1 MSTEFYNR
9 NWRMPNSFNGSE
21 DNNSKFSNYSMS
33 FDGSQYVDTNQSL
46 SSSYSALTL
55 SAWVNYTSLS
65 SLTGTIFGQWI
76 QNNFEVPGSTL
87 ICYTVSNKIKVY
99 LGPSASSLTST
110 TTLSTGTWYN
120 VILRFDGSTMKLYIN
135 GTEEDSIA
143 FTAINNSAQNLILG
157 AYSNSGQT
165 GYQSFLNG
173 KLDHVAIFDYA
184 LTDGTGGTTNQI
196 AELYGSS
203 STGVGNPMAITN
215 GRKPISYYPLG
226 DYSAYN
232 GTEYLVPNSAVSD
245 YVFEIIPQGDYINCG
260 KGIGNSIGDNYTGG
274 LTISGW
280 INPNTTTSDDGV
292 FQFGNFTGYEMA
304 LVLNAS
310 KFIFYNNG
318 QKFAVSY
325 TNPNNEW
332 TNFALTFLPSSSV
345 FYVNG
350 VVAANWTYTDLD
362 LNNLDFIIGS
372 YYNAGFNLTGE
383 VSNFSVF
390 NTALPAT
397 GTESIESLYN
407 YGTPPDISSYSGL
420 QGWWKLDASAT
431 FDGSNWSIPDS
442 SSNSNTGTSS
452 GMTAAN
458 LVQSNLNIL
467 SPYSRYAL
475 DFDGTSDYIE
485 TSLIDITGNKT
496 VSLWIKPTVTGNNGA
511 ILTIGQA
518 GASSDNLSIGLW
530 ESNIQALMVQNTY
543 KRRSTTTIAA
553 NTWYNIVIVK
563 STNTIENIYINSF
576 NSTLNNTGGWN
587 ATIDPSQSSI
597 GKASFNSGSNF
608 QYFNG
613 SISNISVWNAAL
625 SSAQVT
631 EIYSNGL
638 PSNLKNHSA
647 YSNLVSWWQLGEN
660 MSYDSNVWTVIDEK
674 GTNNGTG
681 ANLAPAEDSI
691 VNGVG
696 TSGNGL
702 SDGMGAADNIIGE
715 APYSTSNALS
725 YGMGAD
731 AKSTSVPS

>member
-9 NWRMPNSFNGSE
+9 NFRMPNSFNGSE
-21 DNNSKFSNYSMS
+21 DNNSKFSNYSMQFNNDRVNLTSSIDLGLNSTAS
-33 FDGSQYVDTNQSL
+33 F
-46 SSSYSALTL
+46 
-55 SAWVNYTSLS
+55 WVNSDALGSVILGEISYGNNYFIYIDGANIYVNITGVGLPFSHSMSTGQWYNIIIVREGNSIEVFQNNTSLGTQ
-65 SLTGTIFGQWI
+65 TGFGTSVNTKFNTIGAK
-76 QNNFEVPGSTL
+76 P
-87 ICYTVSNKIKVY
+87 
-99 LGPSASSLTST
+99 
-110 TTLSTGTWYN
+110 
-120 VILRFDGSTMKLYIN
+120 N
-135 GTEEDSIA
+135 GT
-143 FTAINNSAQNLILG
+143 
-157 AYSNSGQT
+157 
-165 GYQSFLNG
+165 FLFSG
-173 KLDHVAIFDYA
+173 KLDHFAAFDYA
-184 LTDGTGGTTNQI
+184 LSQAQI
-196 AELYGSS
+196 TALYGSS

-215 GRKPISYYPLG
+215 GRKPVAFYPLG

-350 VVAANWTYTDLD
+350 VVSANWTYTDLD

-397 GTESIESLYN
+397 GTESVASLYN

-431 FDGSNWSIPDS
+431 FDGSNWSIEDS

-452 GMTAAN
+452 GMTASN

-475 DFDGTSDYIE
+475 DFDGSNDYIDCGSVSAIPSATE
-485 TSLIDITGNKT
+485 LSVSFWANTDSTSQNQVVFGDNSSAPIFSFEYWGSLNRMYFEYGTGT
-496 VSLWIKPTVTGNNGA
+496 FAYLTLTDVVTAGTWHNVVLVYNGS
-511 ILTIGQA
+511 
-518 GASSDNLSIGLW
+518 GASNTDKVKIYVDGVDKSSLLTYVPAVNGIPASLSASIGDFWIGNGQNYNQPFYGKL
-530 ESNIQALMVQNTY
+530 SNASIWNTALT
-543 KRRSTTTIAA
+543 
-553 NTWYNIVIVK
+553 
-563 STNTIENIYINSF
+563 
-576 NSTLNNTGGWN
+576 
-587 ATIDPSQSSI
+587 
-597 GKASFNSGSNF
+597 
-608 QYFNG
+608 
-613 SISNISVWNAAL
+613 
-625 SSAQVT
+625 SAQVT
-631 EIYSNGL
+631 EIYNNGL
-638 PSNLKNHSA
+638 PSNLKNHSS
-647 YSNLVSWWQLGEN
+647 YSNLVSWWTLGEN
-660 MSYDSNVWTVIDEK
+660 SSFNTNWTVIDEK
-674 GTNNGTG
+674 GTNNGTSV
-681 ANLAPAEDSI
+681 NMAEDDL

-696 TSGNGL
+696 TSGNGI
-702 SDGMGAADNIIGE
+702 SSGMGGADNIIGE

>member
-33 FDGSQYVDTNQSL
+33 FDGSSEHISVSSGTSFDFGSNPFSFSGWIKRASIGDSTNVIIHFQKSGSTPTFQIRQNARNIKIDFNVGGVWSFIETSTNPVGNDTDWHHLIITKVGTSMSIYFDGVLQKTG
-46 SSSYSALTL
+46 AVVATL
-55 SAWVNYTSLS
+55 DSGN
-65 SLTGTIFGQWI
+65 
-76 QNNFEVPGSTL
+76 GSTL
-87 ICYTVSNKIKVY
+87 IGARGGNTQNWTGKI
-99 LGPSASSLTST
+99 
-110 TTLSTGTWYN
+110 
-120 VILRFDGSTMKLYIN
+120 
-135 GTEEDSIA
+135 
-143 FTAINNSAQNLILG
+143 
-157 AYSNSGQT
+157 
-165 GYQSFLNG
+165 
-173 KLDHVAIFDYA
+173 DHVAIFDYA
-184 LTDGTGGTTNQI
+184 LTQPQI
-196 AELYGSS
+196 TALYGSS

-215 GRKPISYYPLG
+215 GRKPVAYYPLG

-292 FQFGNFTGYEMA
+292 LQFGNFTGYEMA

-397 GTESIESLYN
+397 GTESVASLYN

-420 QGWWKLDASAT
+420 QGFWKLDASAT

-475 DFDGTSDYIE
+475 DFDGSSDYID
-485 TSLIDITGNKT
+485 TSQI
-496 VSLWIKPTVTGNNGA
+496 
-511 ILTIGQA
+511 
-518 GASSDNLSIGLW
+518 NLG
-530 ESNIQALMVQNTY
+530 
-543 KRRSTTTIAA
+543 
-553 NTWYNIVIVK
+553 
-563 STNTIENIYINSF
+563 STNSISFWINRTSTAEGTLFGDPNGTTNYALYIYGSEIYFRLGNGDGGFYKITPLISSILSDGNWHHHCLSRDSGTINYYIDKVLQTNVSNTLNTSAGTNTTIENIFAKSNGTSPISGILSNVS
-576 NSTLNNTGGWN
+576 LWN
-587 ATIDPSQSSI
+587 ASLT
-597 GKASFNSGSNF
+597 
-608 QYFNG
+608 
-613 SISNISVWNAAL
+613 
-625 SSAQVT
+625 SAQVT
-631 EIYSNGL
+631 EIYNNGL

-702 SDGMGAADNIIGE
+702 SDGMGGADNIIGD
-715 APYSTSNALS
+715 APYSTANAVS
-725 YGMGAD
+725 YGMGVD
-731 AKSTSVPS
+731 AKSNSVPS